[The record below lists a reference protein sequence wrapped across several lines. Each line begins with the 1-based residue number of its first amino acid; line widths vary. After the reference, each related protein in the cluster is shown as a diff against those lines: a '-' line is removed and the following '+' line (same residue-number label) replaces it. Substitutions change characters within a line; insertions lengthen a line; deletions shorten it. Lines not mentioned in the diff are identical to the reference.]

1 MEPGL
6 AHDPAVAAKPS
17 QDAAQHAE
25 PLASEV
31 TECWVQLLDENF
43 EDTCTSLMLAFG
55 LQSKQICSSPA

>member
-6 AHDPAVAAKPS
+6 THDPAVAAKPS

-31 TECWVQLLDENF
+31 TKRWAQLLNENV
-43 EDTCTSLMLAFG
+43 EDACTSLMLAFG
-55 LQSKQICSSPA
+55 LQSKQISSSRA